1 MDRDDGKSIMSK
13 IEPLAAEPNEGEIFN
28 AGPFHIVT
36 RLTGEQTGGTF
47 ELYDVIFA
55 PGTVDYHIHR
65 HMDETLILLEGELE
79 FTIAGE
85 TYLRKAGSV
94 AFAPKGVHHG
104 FKNHGPGKAR
114 LLILF
119 SPAGNQNT
127 YFRELAKLF
136 AGEVDAAKLKALQVQ
151 YDQELVPLP

>member
-1 MDRDDGKSIMSK
+1 MAK
-13 IEPLAAEPNEGEIFN
+13 IQPLAAGPNDGEIFD

-47 ELYDVIFA
+47 ELYDVTFA

-65 HMDETLILLEGELE
+65 KMDETLSVLEGELE
-79 FTIAGE
+79 FTIDGKS
-85 TYLRKAGSV
+85 YIRGPGSV

-114 LLILF
+114 LFILF
-119 SPAGNQNT
+119 SPSGGQDT
-127 YFRELAKLF
+127 YFRKLAELF
-136 AGEVDAAKLKALQVQ
+136 GPDGPDAAKLKALQAQ
-151 YDQELVPLP
+151 FDQDLVPLP